1 MTLEVFVTGDIATC
15 RALRRTVFIEE
26 QNVSEDEELDDLDDE
41 AIHILARVEGQP
53 VGSARIIL
61 IDTIG
66 KIGRVC
72 VLKDQ
77 RGTGLGATLIK
88 KCLEVLRDQPNIE
101 TAKLGSQTHAI
112 GFYERL
118 GFTAYGPEYDD
129 AGILH
134 KDMTCPL

>member
-1 MTLEVFVTGDIATC
+1 MSLKVFVADDIATC

-26 QNVSEDEELDDLDDE
+26 QSVSEDEELDDLDE
-41 AIHILARVEGQP
+41 QAIHILAMQDERP

-61 IDTIG
+61 SDTVG

-77 RGTGLGATLIK
+77 RGSGLGTTLIK
-88 KCLEVLRDQPNIE
+88 KCLEVLRGQANIE

-129 AGILH
+129 AGIQH
-134 KDMTCPL
+134 KDMKCPL

>member
-26 QNVSEDEELDDLDDE
+26 QNVSEDEELDDLDDD
-41 AIHILARVEGQP
+41 AIHILATVEGQP
-53 VGSARIIL
+53 VGSARIVL

-112 GFYERL
+112 GFYEQL

-129 AGILH
+129 AGISH